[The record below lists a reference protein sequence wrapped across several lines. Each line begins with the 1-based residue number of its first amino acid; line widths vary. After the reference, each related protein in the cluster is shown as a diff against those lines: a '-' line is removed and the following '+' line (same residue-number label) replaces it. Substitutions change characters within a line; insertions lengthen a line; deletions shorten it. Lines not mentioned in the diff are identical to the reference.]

1 VSEVENF
8 FSDGEAY
15 ERRMGRWSRVVGEV
29 FLDWLA
35 VAEGLR
41 WIDVGCGNGAFT
53 EVLIARCAPSV
64 VSGVDPSEGQLSYPR
79 ATRRQAGGISRRRCT
94 GIVISRP
101 QF

>member
-8 FSDGEAY
+8 SSDGEAY
-15 ERRMGRWSRVVGEV
+15 ESQMGRWSRVVGEV

-53 EVLIARCAPSV
+53 EVSNRC
-64 VSGVDPSEGQLSYPR
+64 
-79 ATRRQAGGISRRRCT
+79 
-94 GIVISRP
+94 IVR
-101 QF
+101 